1 MFPCVISSESW
12 LFYVLRKDKSNKQ
25 VIREEE

>member
-12 LFYVLRKDKSNKQ
+12 FSYVLRKDKSNKQ